1 MNVLLAIF
9 CTVLMVLG
17 AAELVRLLAFWWHK
31 PLTETNCSVVVI
43 PEGPEDCEYAV
54 RTAAERL
61 RWLGGEDRRLICVN
75 RNDDPEVE
83 RICRYLLLQYP
94 YLRLSK
100 TEDLVYHL
108 YNEDR
113 DDCKAIICDHRGEP

>member
-1 MNVLLAIF
+1 MNVLLAVF

-17 AAELVRLLAFWWHK
+17 AAELVRLCAFWWHK
-31 PLTETNCSVVVI
+31 PLRDAKCSVVVI

-54 RTAAERL
+54 RAAAERL

-75 RNDDPEVE
+75 LRDDPEVE
-83 RICRYLLLQYP
+83 RICRYLSLQYP

-100 TEDLVYHL
+100 TEDLVYHCIV
-108 YNEDR
+108 EDTMDMAER
-113 DDCKAIICDHRGEP
+113 TD

>member
-1 MNVLLAIF
+1 MNILLAIL

-17 AAELVRLLAFWWHK
+17 AAEFVRILAFWRHK
-31 PLTETNCSVVVI
+31 PMAEIRCSVVVV
-43 PEGPEDCEYAV
+43 PESAEDCEYAV

-61 RWLGGEDRRLICVN
+61 RWLGGESRRLICVN
-75 RNDDPEVE
+75 LHDDPEID

-108 YNEDR
+108 YNED
-113 DDCKAIICDHRGEP
+113 CEAILEENP

>member
-1 MNVLLAIF
+1 MNILLAIL

-17 AAELVRLLAFWWHK
+17 AAEFLRLLAFWWHK
-31 PLTETNCSVVVI
+31 PLKETNCSVVVI
-43 PEGPEDCEYAV
+43 PEGTEDCEYCV

-61 RWLGGEDRRLICVN
+61 RWLGGENRRLICVN
-75 RNDDPEVE
+75 LRDDPEID

-100 TEDLVYHL
+100 TEDLVYYL
-108 YNEDR
+108 QDTMTLSEGTD
-113 DDCKAIICDHRGEP
+113 

>member
-1 MNVLLAIF
+1 MNILLAIL

-17 AAELVRLLAFWWHK
+17 AAEFARLLAFWWHK
-31 PLTETNCSVVVI
+31 PVAETKCSVVVI
-43 PEGPEDCEYAV
+43 PEGAEDCEFAV

-61 RWLGGEDRRLICVN
+61 RWLGVENRRLICIN
-75 RNDDPEVE
+75 LHDDPEVD
-83 RICRYLLLQYP
+83 RICRYLSLQYP

-108 YNEDR
+108 YNED
-113 DDCKAIICDHRGEP
+113 CAAILEENP

>member
-1 MNVLLAIF
+1 MNILLMVL

-17 AAELVRLLAFWWHK
+17 AAELVRLLVFWWHK
-31 PLTETNCSVVVI
+31 PLGDSRCSVVVI
-43 PEGPEDCEYAV
+43 PEGAEDCEYAV

-75 RNDDPEVE
+75 AADDPEID

-108 YNEDR
+108 YNED
-113 DDCKAIICDHRGEP
+113 CEAILEENP

>member
-1 MNVLLAIF
+1 MNVLLMVL

-17 AAELVRLLAFWWHK
+17 AAELTRILALWWHK
-31 PLTETNCSVVVI
+31 PMAETKCSVVVI
-43 PEGPEDCEYAV
+43 PEGAEDCEYAV

-61 RWLGGEDRRLICVN
+61 RWLGGESRRLVCVN
-75 RNDDPEVE
+75 LTDDPEID

-108 YNEDR
+108 LNED
-113 DDCKAIICDHRGEP
+113 CEAILRENP